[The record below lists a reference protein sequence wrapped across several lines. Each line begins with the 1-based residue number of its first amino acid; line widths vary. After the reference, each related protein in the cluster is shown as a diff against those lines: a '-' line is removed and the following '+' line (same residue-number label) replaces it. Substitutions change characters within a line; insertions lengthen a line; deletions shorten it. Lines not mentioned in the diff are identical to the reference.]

1 MLYEEYR
8 RKMLK
13 IANIKRVLRRY
24 RVLIV
29 AVLAALVAL
38 TAAFLSVRGIVY
50 DCVRGEESVVYGE
63 RPAYSAK
70 ALFGRVSYE
79 YAPADSD
86 DWTFEFPK
94 GRCGE
99 SPPARSARRATAKN
113 TRLRWCRRG

>member
-50 DCVRGEESVVYGE
+50 DCVHGEESVVYGE

-70 ALFGRVSYE
+70 ALF
-79 YAPADSD
+79 
-86 DWTFEFPK
+86 
-94 GRCGE
+94 
-99 SPPARSARRATAKN
+99 
-113 TRLRWCRRG
+113 